1 MKIKRQTRRKVN
13 ARQQIHQERKKVR
26 KREMKKVTPR
36 YSSSILYAINGA
48 WWGEVKTEKSR

>member
-26 KREMKKVTPR
+26 KKERER
-36 YSSSILYAINGA
+36 
-48 WWGEVKTEKSR
+48 